1 MRAGQEAF
9 PVARQTLEL
18 TIRHKGWKFADV
30 TIQAD
35 PKTPD
40 ELRKAL
46 LDAIRRDGWDE
57 GRIGEFDM
65 DVRRQGSRQ
74 VLLTFAR

>member
-1 MRAGQEAF
+1 M
-9 PVARQTLEL
+9 ARQMLDL
-18 TIRHKGWKFADV
+18 TIRRKGWRFAELTV
-30 TIQAD
+30 QAD
-35 PKTPD
+35 PKDPQ

-65 DVRRQGSRQ
+65 DVRREGSRE
-74 VLLTFAR
+74 VLLTFAG